1 MYTRHVVNRKHN
13 IYTRQIESERQYL
26 NARRG
31 IYGKHIEN
39 AGWKNARHEA
49 NRKQIKVTRYL

>member
-1 MYTRHVVNRKHN
+1 MESRKHHN
-13 IYTRQIESERQYL
+13 VARQIESEKQYL